1 MTDLDAQISKAHSAA
16 EDTEN
21 QSRQLE
27 ARICKIPGAA
37 RYLPSRRYGAAVSAS
52 DIAKNLTLV
61 GLLQRHDHQLA
72 AFLGCAGD
80 HHRHEQEAIE
90 ARRMAAESMAMQTD
104 RLREVNAAS
113 AKHREQRNLAG
124 INPLTGRRWGI

>member
-1 MTDLDAQISKAHSAA
+1 MNDLDTAISKAHSAA

-61 GLLQRHDHQLA
+61 SLLQRHDHQLA
-72 AFLGCAGD
+72 AYLGCAGD
-80 HHRHEQEAIE
+80 HHRREQEAIE
-90 ARRMAAESMAMQTD
+90 ARKMAAESMEMQTA

-113 AKHREQRNLAG
+113 ARYREQQNLAG
-124 INPLTGRRWGI
+124 RNPMTGRRWGS

>member
-1 MTDLDAQISKAHSAA
+1 MDLDAQISKAHSAA

-61 GLLQRHDHQLA
+61 SLLQRHDHQLA
-72 AFLGCAGD
+72 TYLGIGSD
-80 HHRHEQEAIE
+80 YHQKEAAAAA
-90 ARRMAAESMAMQTD
+90 ARQ
-104 RLREVNAAS
+104 AS
-113 AKHREQRNLAG
+113 AEALQAQTEQLRQRNQAAADARYKATL
-124 INPLTGRRWGI
+124 NPLPTGWRR

>member
-1 MTDLDAQISKAHSAA
+1 MTSTRQSARLHSAA

-61 GLLQRHDHQLA
+61 ILLQRHDHQLA
-72 AFLGCAGD
+72 AYLGLRWR
-80 HHRHEQEAIE
+80 HHRREQEAIE
-90 ARRMAAESMAMQTD
+90 ARKMAAESMAMQTA

-113 AKHREQRNLAG
+113 ARYREQQNLAG
-124 INPLTGRRWGI
+124 VTR

>member
-1 MTDLDAQISKAHSAA
+1 MNDLDTAISKAHSAA

-61 GLLQRHDHQLA
+61 SLLQRHDHQLA
-72 AFLGCAGD
+72 AYLGCAGD
-80 HHRHEQEAIE
+80 HHRKQQEAIE
-90 ARRMAAESMAMQTD
+90 ARKMQVQAMEMQTA

-113 AKHREQRNLAG
+113 SRYRQQANLAG
-124 INPLTGRRWGI
+124 INPLTGRRWGS

>member
-1 MTDLDAQISKAHSAA
+1 MNDLDAQISKAHSAA

-61 GLLQRHDHQLA
+61 SLLQRHDHQLA
-72 AFLGCAGD
+72 AYLGCAGD
-80 HHRHEQEAIE
+80 HHRREQEAIE
-90 ARRMAAESMAMQTD
+90 ARILRGKALEMQTA

-113 AKHREQRNLAG
+113 ARYREQQTQAG
-124 INPLTGRRWGI
+124 VNPLTGRRWGI